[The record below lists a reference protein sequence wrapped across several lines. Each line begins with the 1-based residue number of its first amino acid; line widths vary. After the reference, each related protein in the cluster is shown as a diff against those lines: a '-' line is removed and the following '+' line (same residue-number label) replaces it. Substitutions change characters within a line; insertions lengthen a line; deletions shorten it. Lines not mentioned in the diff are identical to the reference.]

1 MVPLRAGA
9 PHTSV
14 NYCESQ
20 IPDIMLQQDSTTV
33 ADTVVLRPCDKAAKE
48 DLKRETERQAIFQK
62 VSNEILKIP
71 NGYLKVEVL
80 IIRWHEAL
88 DDFKEH
94 TTEV

>member
-1 MVPLRAGA
+1 MIPLQAGA
-9 PHTSV
+9 LHTST
-14 NYCESQ
+14 NYCKGL

-33 ADTVVLRPCDKAAKE
+33 TDTVVLRPGDNAAKE

-94 TTEV
+94 TPEV